1 MVHVMVRH
9 KVADYGRWKEAF
21 DSHLT
26 NRKRAGEAGCQVFH
40 SVEDPHDLVVLLD
53 WPTIDEA
60 RKFMNSDDLRQ
71 RMKDAGVQG
80 TPEVQYLEDARAVH
94 RSSAD

>member
-1 MVHVMVRH
+1 MVHVMIRH
-9 KVADYGRWKEAF
+9 KVADYVRWKEAF

-26 NRKRAGEAGCQVFH
+26 NRKRAGETGCQVFH
-40 SVEDPHDLVVLLD
+40 SVEDPREIFVLLD
-53 WPTIDEA
+53 WQTVEEA

-80 TPEVQYLEDARAVH
+80 TPDVQYLEDARAVH
-94 RSSAD
+94 RSAAD

>member
-9 KVADYGRWKEAF
+9 KVADYVRWKEAF
-21 DSHLT
+21 DSHLSH
-26 NRKRAGEAGCQVFH
+26 RKRAGETGCQVFH

-53 WPTIDEA
+53 WATVDEA
-60 RKFMNSDDLRQ
+60 RRFMNSDDLRQ

-94 RSSAD
+94 RTSAD

>member
-1 MVHVMVRH
+1 MVHVLIRH

-26 NRKRAGEAGCQVFH
+26 NRKRAGEAGYQVLH
-40 SVEDPHDLVVLLD
+40 SVDDPHDIVVLSD
-53 WPTIDEA
+53 WQTIEEA
-60 RKFMNSDDLRQ
+60 RKFMGSDDLRQ

-80 TPEVQYLEDARAVH
+80 NPDIQYLEDARAVH
-94 RSSAD
+94 RTSAD

>member
-9 KVADYGRWKEAF
+9 KVADYVRWKEAF

-26 NRKRAGEAGCQVFH
+26 TRKRAGEAGCQVFH
-40 SVEDPHDLVVLLD
+40 NVEDPREIYVMLD
-53 WPTIDEA
+53 WQTIEEA
-60 RKFMNSDDLRQ
+60 RKFMNSDELRQ

-80 TPEVQYLEDARAVH
+80 TPDVQYLEDARAVH
-94 RSSAD
+94 RSAAD